1 MTTTETMVITAH
13 SSHSVHSDIS
23 LRYSS
28 PYIHLPLITLSL
40 AVQKMV
46 VFSLYTIG
54 RMEKHYSQPEKF
66 QPERWIRNE
75 ERKKVNSYAYIPFS
89 LGSRSCI
96 GKKVA
101 EAQMA
106 FFISKVNYRNHSNQ

>member
-1 MTTTETMVITAH
+1 
-13 SSHSVHSDIS
+13 
-23 LRYSS
+23 
-28 PYIHLPLITLSL
+28 
-40 AVQKMV
+40 MV

-106 FFISKVNYRNHSNQ
+106 FFISKVTIETSKPFNKQSIRSNLNLSFAAGQ